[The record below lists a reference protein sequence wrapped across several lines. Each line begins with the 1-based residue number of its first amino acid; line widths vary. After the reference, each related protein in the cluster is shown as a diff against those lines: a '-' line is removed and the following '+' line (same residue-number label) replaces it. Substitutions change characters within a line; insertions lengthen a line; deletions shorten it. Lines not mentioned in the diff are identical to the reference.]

1 MVLSSDRRSL
11 SVDDE
16 IEVEVSLPLDSDGF
30 VRRECP
36 HCLGQFKWHN
46 GPANEEA
53 EQQARPS
60 AYHCPFCGQPAGD
73 QSWFTQEQ
81 TDFIEQAVAPE
92 AFGIVQDEL
101 EKMFRSVKG
110 MTYKRGG
117 GSDRPQHPDPMA
129 EPDDMTIVASPC
141 HGYEP
146 IKVPDDHTGALHCLI
161 CGSAFAV

>member
-1 MVLSSDRRSL
+1 M
-11 SVDDE
+11 DDE

-30 VRRECP
+30 LRRECP
-36 HCLGQFKWHN
+36 HCMRQFKWHN

-53 EQQARPS
+53 ERNTRPP

-73 QSWFTQEQ
+73 GSWYTQGQVE
-81 TDFIEQAVAPE
+81 FMEQAAAPR
-92 AFGIVQDEL
+92 ALDLVQDEL
-101 EKMFRSVKG
+101 EKMFKG
-110 MTYKRGG
+110 MKGVSYKPGS
-117 GSDRPQHPDPMA
+117 GSDRPRHPDPMA

-146 IKVPDDHTGALHCLI
+146 VKVPESHTGPLYCLV